1 MFLCYRAIV
10 TKYQKLSGFNKRLPP
25 SIGGWKSKLKVLARW
40 ISSEA
45 VREKGSPA
53 SPLVSGGLLATLGI
67 PYLVEASS

>member
-1 MFLCYRAIV
+1 MFLCSGATV
-10 TKYQKLSGFNKRLPP
+10 TKYQELSGFNKRLLP
-25 SIGGWKSKLKVLARW
+25 SSGGRKSKLKVLARW

-67 PYLVEASS
+67 PYFVEASS